1 MKRSVLVV
9 DDQPMVREVL
19 KSMLEA
25 RGISVA
31 VAKDGAEALERFA
44 ADSIPA
50 VVIDVDMPG
59 PNGVEVCRAVRAFA
73 ADHRRPVAVWLMTGV
88 ERPDSWREHKQQAP
102 SECSRNHSALKNYS
116 RGSKTCS
123 AGSQQRPRRAHRSHI
138 YRPNSPRLFATP
150 KR

>member
-1 MKRSVLVV
+1 MKRTVLVV
-9 DDQPMVREVL
+9 DDQPLVREVL
-19 KSMLEA
+19 KSILEA

-88 ERPDSWREHKQQAP
+88 ERPGLVARAQAAGALGVLAKP
-102 SECSRNHSALKNYS
+102 FSTAELLARIEEMFGRLSA
-116 RGSKTCS
+116 
-123 AGSQQRPRRAHRSHI
+123 AA
-138 YRPNSPRLFATP
+138 
-150 KR
+150 